1 MLSRIFW
8 IGIAGIA
15 LVGGIILQ
23 GGSGI
28 FSWGDDADH
37 QRSVAQ
43 RIETKVDAAI
53 DRSFDK
59 MEVVTVDGKQIDVP
73 PETKRALAGA
83 VGELVKA
90 ETDRAMLK
98 VRDASEQEIDAADAR
113 VDRARA
119 DVDRLK
125 DQIEQQKDVAI
136 DQRDAIREQIREDV
150 RETVR
155 DAVRN

>member
-15 LVGGIILQ
+15 LVGGMIMQ
-23 GGSGI
+23 GGGV
-28 FSWGDDADH
+28 FTWGDDADH
-37 QRSVAQ
+37 KRSVAH

-59 MEVVTVDGKQIDVP
+59 MSTVSVDGKEIDVP

-90 ETDRAMLK
+90 QTDRAMLK
-98 VRDASEQEIDAADAR
+98 IRDASEQELDAADAR

-125 DQIEQQKDVAI
+125 DQIEQQKEVAN
-136 DQRDAIREQIREDV
+136 DQRDAIRDEV
-150 RETVR
+150 RDEVRQTVR

>member
-15 LVGGIILQ
+15 LVGGMVLQ
-23 GGSGI
+23 GGRGI

-37 QRSVAQ
+37 ERSVAE
-43 RIETKVDAAI
+43 RIETHVDAAI

-59 MEVVTVDGKQIDVP
+59 MEVVGSDGKKIDVS
-73 PETKRALAGA
+73 PETRRELAGA
-83 VGELVKA
+83 VGRLVKT
-90 ETDRAMLK
+90 ETDLAFLR
-98 VRDASEQEIDAADAR
+98 VRDGGEGEVAAAQASR
-113 VDRARA
+113 DRAKA
-119 DVDRLK
+119 DVDRL
-125 DQIEQQKDVAI
+125 QASIEQRKQAMDGQA
-136 DQRDAIREQIREDV
+136 DPIREQIRADV

>member
-28 FSWGDDADH
+28 ISWGDDADH
-37 QRSVAQ
+37 RRSVAQ
-43 RIETKVDAAI
+43 RIETRVDAAI

-59 MEVVTVDGKQIDVP
+59 MEVVGSDGEKIEVP
-73 PETKRALAGA
+73 AETKRALAGA

-90 ETDRAMLK
+90 QTDRAMLK

-125 DQIEQQKDVAI
+125 DQIEQQKDAAQ
-136 DQRDAIREQIREDV
+136 DQREAIRDEVRQTV
-150 RETVR
+150 RE
-155 DAVRN
+155 AVGN